1 MPSAKSRAHLINPL
15 RVSEF
20 PLRQVG
26 APCFSRGKLD
36 FSPAGTEHQHIN
48 AALAAGVL
56 ICDVSHVEPPTDLRP
71 CVLPIY
77 EMG

>member
-1 MPSAKSRAHLINPL
+1 M
-15 RVSEF
+15 
-20 PLRQVG
+20 G
-26 APCFSRGKLD
+26 ALCFSRGKLD
-36 FSPAGTEHQHIN
+36 FSPAETEHHHIN

-56 ICDVSHVEPPTDLRP
+56 ICDVRHLELPRDLRL